1 MKQLKSKQ
9 KREAYIGFIATI
21 LVVYFKNSLQKKK
34 TKFETVLISAL
45 GWSIHYII
53 RKTYV

>member
-21 LVVYFKNSLQKKK
+21 LVIYFKNSLQKKK